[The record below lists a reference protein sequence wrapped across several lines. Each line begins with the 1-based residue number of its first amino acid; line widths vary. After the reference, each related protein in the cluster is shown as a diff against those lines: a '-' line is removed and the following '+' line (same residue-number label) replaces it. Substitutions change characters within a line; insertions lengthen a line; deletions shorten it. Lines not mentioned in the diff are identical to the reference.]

1 MEWGRGMESMRPA
14 YRRCVPLAALL
25 LLLALA
31 ACGSGASTTNTFAP
45 TPGAARPPAPAHV
58 PSGWAV
64 AYGPHFSI
72 AHPADWVESRDFT
85 PASSATAGAARTRV
99 WLSPPG
105 GRQTL
110 LIAEDDN
117 ADSEA
122 IQSGCAIDQKA
133 TVAGLRVSTFTTEG
147 GARNFGFY
155 SDNGTIYTLVY
166 LDPSDSPAVRRQED
180 AIFATFHPE
189 FASPA
194 C

>member
-1 MEWGRGMESMRPA
+1 MRPA
-14 YRRCVPLAALL
+14 YQRRVPLATLLL

-31 ACGSGASTTNTFAP
+31 ACASGGASTGALSP
-45 TPGAARPPAPAHV
+45 TPGTAHPPAPAHV
-58 PSGWAV
+58 PAGWAV

-85 PASSATAGAARTRV
+85 PASSATAGASRTRV

-110 LIAEDDN
+110 LISEDDN

-122 IQSGCAIDQKA
+122 IQSGCAIDRKA
-133 TVAGLRVSTFTTEG
+133 TIAGLRVSAFRTEG
-147 GARNFGFY
+147 GARNLGFY

-166 LDPSDSPAVRRQED
+166 LDPSDPPAMQRQED
-180 AIFATFHPE
+180 AIFDTFRPE

>member
-1 MEWGRGMESMRPA
+1 MRPG
-14 YRRCVPLAALL
+14 YRRRAPLTALLLL

-31 ACGSGASTTNTFAP
+31 ACGSGGGSTGTLSP
-45 TPGAARPPAPAHV
+45 TPGAAHPPAPAHV
-58 PSGWAV
+58 PAGWAV

-85 PASSATAGAARTRV
+85 PASPATAGAARTRV

-122 IQSGCAIDQKA
+122 IQSGCAIDQKT

-147 GARNFGFY
+147 GTRNLGFY

-166 LDPSDSPAVRRQED
+166 LDPSDPPAVRRQED
-180 AIFATFHPE
+180 AIFATFRPE